1 MPAEAGVRAVGSLF
15 GALHDDLSMFFN
27 IMLLKNIGSYV
38 FAQVNIY
45 GCEKIIT
52 VFKYHQS
59 EHPIT

>member
-45 GCEKIIT
+45 GCEKNNYS
-52 VFKYHQS
+52 F
-59 EHPIT
+59 